1 MNFQNKTVVVT
12 GGNAGIGA
20 ATIKSFLA
28 VGAKVASIDL
38 ATDLADEFANLPAAQ
53 FSNLHYYTCD
63 VSNFDQVSAVYK
75 QIITDLS
82 GIDVTVNN
90 AGILGPR
97 VRSDEYPVDDFA
109 RVIDVN
115 VKGVWYCMKAAL
127 QHFAATKKAGVIVN
141 TASVAGH
148 LGMAGHIAYSASKH
162 AVVGMTKTA
171 AVEYG
176 KFGIRVNAVCP
187 GFTETAMLHS
197 DNADD
202 QYRDML
208 QFATPMKRFGKPEE
222 IAAGILYLASDTASF
237 MNGQSLILDGG
248 LSVQ

>member
-1 MNFQNKTVVVT
+1 MNLTNKVVVVT

-20 ATIKSFLA
+20 ASVSKFLKN
-28 VGAKVASIDL
+28 GAKVAAIDIHDDASEEL
-38 ATDLADEFANLPAAQ
+38 TEISKNN
-53 FSNLHYYTCD
+53 STNITYYQCD
-63 VSNFDQVSAVYK
+63 VADYEQVASVYK
-75 QIITDLS
+75 QIVKDFG

-97 VRSDEYPVDDFA
+97 VRSDDYPSDDFDK
-109 RVIDVN
+109 VIDVN
-115 VKGVWYCMKAAL
+115 VKGVWYCMKAAV
-127 QHFAATKKAGVIVN
+127 QHFSQVKKAGVIVN

-148 LGMAGHIAYSASKH
+148 LGMAGHIAYAASKH

-197 DNADD
+197 ENADD
-202 QYRDML
+202 QYREML
-208 QFATPMKRFGKPEE
+208 RYATPMKRFGKPEE
-222 IAAGILYLASDTASF
+222 IANGIIYLASDASSF

>member
-38 ATDLADEFANLPAAQ
+38 ATNLADEFADLPAAQ
-53 FSNLHYYTCD
+53 LSNLRYYACD
-63 VSNFDQVSAVYK
+63 VSNFEQVSAVYK
-75 QIITDLS
+75 QIIADLD

-187 GFTETAMLHS
+187 GFTETAMLHG

-208 QFATPMKRFGKPEE
+208 KFATPMKRFGKPEE
-222 IAAGILYLASDTASF
+222 IADGILYLTSDAASF

>member
-1 MNFQNKTVVVT
+1 MNLQNKIVVVT

-20 ATIKSFLA
+20 ATVKMFLEA
-28 VGAKVASIDL
+28 GAKVAAVDL
-38 ATDLADEFANLPAAQ
+38 AKELSDEVKEFTSENL
-53 FSNLHYYTCD
+53 SNLIYYSCD
-63 VSNFDQVSAVYK
+63 VADNKQVSDTYK
-75 QIITDLS
+75 QVVSDFG
-82 GIDVTVNN
+82 GIDISINN

-97 VRSDEYPVDDFA
+97 VRSDEYPADDFA

-115 VKGVWYCMKAAL
+115 VKGVWYCMKAAI

-187 GFTETAMLHS
+187 GFTETAMLHG

-208 QFATPMKRFGKPEE
+208 KFATPMKRFGKPEE
-222 IAAGILYLASDTASF
+222 IAAGILYLASDASSF

>member
-1 MNFQNKTVVVT
+1 MSLQNKKVVVT

-20 ATIKSFLA
+20 ATVKMLLEA
-28 VGAKVASIDL
+28 GAKVASIDL
-38 ATDLADEFANLPAAQ
+38 AEELSDELKSLTSEYL
-53 FSNLHYYTCD
+53 SNLTYYSCD
-63 VSNFDQVSAVYK
+63 VADYQQVATTYR
-75 QIITDLS
+75 QIIQNLG

-97 VRSDEYPVDDFA
+97 VRSDEYPADDFA
-109 RVIDVN
+109 QVIDVN
-115 VKGVWYCMKAAL
+115 VKGVWYCMKAAV
-127 QHFAATKKAGVIVN
+127 QHFAETKKAGIIVN

-187 GFTETAMLHS
+187 GFTETAMLHG

-208 QFATPMKRFGKPEE
+208 KFATPMKRFGKPEE
-222 IAAGILYLASDTASF
+222 IAAGILYLASDASSF

>member
-1 MNFQNKTVVVT
+1 MTLQNKTVVIT

-20 ATIKSFLA
+20 ATVKLFLA
-28 VGAKVASIDL
+28 QGAKVASIDL
-38 ATDLADEFANLPAAQ
+38 AEELSEDIKSLTSEYLTNLT
-53 FSNLHYYTCD
+53 YYSCD
-63 VSNFDQVSAVYK
+63 VADYQQVATTYK
-75 QIITDLS
+75 QIIQDFG

-109 RVIDVN
+109 QVIDVN
-115 VKGVWYCMKAAL
+115 VKGVWYCMKAAV
-127 QHFAATKKAGVIVN
+127 QHFAETKKAGVIVN

-187 GFTETAMLHS
+187 GFTETAMLHGE
-197 DNADD
+197 NADD

-208 QFATPMKRFGKPEE
+208 KFATPMKRFGKPEE
-222 IAAGILYLASDTASF
+222 IAAGILYLASDASSF